1 MKVRKAIKN
10 IREDSMLRI
19 RLEDPRGSY
28 IIWEG
33 NIKDF
38 DKKDL
43 LDEKCTLDSYV
54 YKEDEAGIE
63 LNLCSRW

>member
-1 MKVRKAIKN
+1 MKVRKAIN
-10 IREDSMLRI
+10 SIREDSILRI

-33 NIKDF
+33 NLQDF
-38 DKKDL
+38 DRKDL

-63 LNLCSRW
+63 LRISSRW